1 MGAPYSYDLREKV
14 MQAIDKGMRKSE
26 VSRVFNLSRNTA
38 ACLRGKLPPQNCL
51 IDLWLKRR
59 EETGNYQASVGYQK
73 GSRHKITD
81 WRKFQEFAQK
91 NGEKTQAEMTQVW
104 EGELSR
110 YTISRGLK
118 KINFT
123 RKKRPM
129 GTKKEMNLSAKNS
142 ELNFNSKT

>member
-1 MGAPYSYDLREKV
+1 MAAPYSYDLRQKV

-26 VSRVFNLSRNTA
+26 ASRVFNLSRNT
-38 ACLRGKLPPQNCL
+38 

-91 NGEKTQAEMTQVW
+91 NGERTQAEMTQVW

-129 GTKKEMNLSAKNS
+129 GTKKEMNLSVKNS
-142 ELNFNSKT
+142 ETNFNSKTQKV

>member
-1 MGAPYSYDLREKV
+1 MAAPYSYDLRQKV

-26 VSRVFNLSRNTA
+26 ASRVFNLSRNT
-38 ACLRGKLPPQNCL
+38 

-129 GTKKEMNLSAKNS
+129 GTKKEMNLSVKNS
-142 ELNFNSKT
+142 EMNFNSKTQKV

>member
-26 VSRVFNLSRNTA
+26 VSRVFNLSRNT
-38 ACLRGKLPPQNCL
+38 